1 DPTKA
6 ERYYQQCLLQ
16 APNQADC
23 RHALACLLVREGRK
37 DDAARLIEDW
47 LAREPRLAAAYAEDG
62 WLWRQAGDL
71 PRAQARLQ
79 QALELDPHNERALVE
94 LGILYETM
102 ERPERAVALYER
114 VLADNPRQT
123 EVKRRHAL
131 LVSS

>member
-1 DPTKA
+1 M
-6 ERYYQQCLLQ
+6 
-16 APNQADC
+16 
-23 RHALACLLVREGRK
+23 V
-37 DDAARLIEDW
+37 EDW

-123 EVKRRHAL
+123 AVKRRPAL
-131 LVSS
+131 LVSRGIGPPRPE